1 MSAWRKIAG
10 ALLSG
15 AVLAVYGGAAGA
27 ADCPIKIGALAPLSA
42 PGAVTGGEAMRDAM
56 NIAVGDINAAGGLL
70 GCKVEL
76 VIGDSQGSPEPAKAV
91 AEKLINQDHVVAI
104 AGEYHS
110 SAGLAAKEVAQQ
122 NHIPIVFAETWNDKI
137 TADMQDYVFRIAP
150 LSSEASAVVYRFAAT
165 VPGVK
170 KVVVAAE
177 NTDYGLPASQDTKAA
192 LDAAKVQSAVFTVD
206 MGTQDFSGIIQ
217 RIKAEH
223 PDMIISIMTGEAA
236 YNFTEQAAEAGIGPG
251 NLPFV
256 CDQVALES
264 SAYWKNV
271 PDGNLCFVSRVGL
284 PAKLYGERTKAFV
297 KAYSEKTGKSTAESY
312 ALEAYDSLGIV
323 AQAIADAK
331 STKGDDIVKAL
342 ESIKYSGVL
351 GAITFPVNRMHRPD
365 AAQLAPKWWHQFPD
379 PAITMVQYQTKGQDS
394 NDAVVVFPDRFKT
407 GSPIYPKK

>member
-1 MSAWRKIAG
+1 MRIQGRVTG
-10 ALLSG
+10 ALLSS
-15 AVLAVYGGAAGA
+15 AVLLGGIGIANA

-56 NIAVGDINAAGGLL
+56 NIAVSDINAAGGVL

-76 VIGDSQGSPEPAKAV
+76 VIGDSQGSPEPAKA
-91 AEKLINQDHVVAI
+91 ATEKLINQDHVVAI

-122 NHIPIVFAETWNDKI
+122 SHIPIVFAETWNDKI

-150 LSSEASAVVYRFAAT
+150 LSSEASAAIYRFAAT

-170 KVVVAAE
+170 KVVIAAE
-177 NTDYGLPASQDTKAA
+177 NTDYGLPASQETKAG
-192 LDAAKVQSAVFTVD
+192 LEAAKVQSTAFTVD

-223 PDMIISIMTGEAA
+223 PDMIISIMTGEAS
-236 YNFTEQAAEAGIGPG
+236 YNFTEQAAEAGIGPA

-271 PDGNLCFVSRVGL
+271 PDGNYCFVSRVGL
-284 PAKLYGERTKAFV
+284 PVKRYSDRTKAFV
-297 KAYSEKTGKSTAESY
+297 KAYAEKTGKSTAESY
-312 ALEAYDSLGIV
+312 ALEAYDSLRIL
-323 AQAIADAK
+323 AQAVADAK
-331 STKGDDIVKAL
+331 STKGEDVVAAL
-342 ESIKYSGVL
+342 ESIKYEGVL
-351 GAITFPVNRMHRPD
+351 GTITFPVNRKNRPD
-365 AAQLAPKWWHQFPD
+365 AAHLEPKWWHQFPD
-379 PAITMVQYQTKGQDS
+379 PAITMVQYQTKGEDS
-394 NDAVVVFPDRFKT
+394 KDAVVVFPDRYKT
-407 GSPIYPKK
+407 GSPVFPKK